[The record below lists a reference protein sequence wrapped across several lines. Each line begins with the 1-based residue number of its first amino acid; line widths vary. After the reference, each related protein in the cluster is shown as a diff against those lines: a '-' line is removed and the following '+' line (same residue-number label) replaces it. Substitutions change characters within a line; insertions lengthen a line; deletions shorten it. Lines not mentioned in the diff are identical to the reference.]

1 MTKLNINKQIDL
13 DDLILQAYSRKLL
26 NVKINQ
32 LEKKIIV
39 LSVKGKDYI
48 DNYPEVLHKIK
59 NFTNHL
65 NESNNFINELIIGT
79 EN

>member
-1 MTKLNINKQIDL
+1 MIKLNINKQTDL
-13 DDLILQAYSRKLL
+13 DDLILQAYSKKLL

-39 LSVKGKDYI
+39 ISVKGKDYI
-48 DNYPEVLHKIK
+48 DNYSDVLHKIK